1 MIYVGRELLVLFL
14 YQYVVAIQASLD
26 DREMTTE
33 FYESDFSHGC
43 FPSLCEGSIFMFHSW
58 VKYFSES
65 TRRIAIFHASGCG

>member
-33 FYESDFSHGC
+33 FYESDFSHVC
-43 FPSLCEGSIFMFHSW
+43 LPSLCESSIFMFYSW
-58 VKYFSES
+58 VKYFGES
-65 TRRIAIFHASGCG
+65 TKGIANSHASNCG